1 MTEDH
6 PSDAAA
12 VSQEGKPAPSD
23 WSRVSRL
30 APGTAVTVT
39 ATGARGQRYVI
50 DAGDAGLTV
59 LNLTDPTLSGSV
71 IKVLRDV
78 ATHHPAWFQAAR
90 AGQSFQLEKG
100 VRIGPDGLWVS
111 GRTAAD
117 WSGIVTEITR
127 RDVIEIRGPLP
138 HSARRDAL
146 LGLAVGGAL
155 FGGVAAGMCAAS
167 GGTGPC
173 AGEVAAAAAIGG
185 GLMAGLGAG
194 AGAAGNAFHP
204 KQGVLYH
211 GP

>member
-1 MTEDH
+1 MT
-6 PSDAAA
+6 AFVAA
-12 VSQEGKPAPSD
+12 VVVWLPYSP
-23 WSRVSRL
+23 L
-30 APGTAVTVT
+30 AGLLDFQALPVAFLAAIGGIVAMYV
-39 ATGARGQRYVI
+39 AGHGAI